1 MYMTYIP
8 NTDAERAEM
17 LKIIGVNSFEDLI
30 SNIPASLRLKGDLKI
45 SDAFSEYEVLKH
57 MRDLSNK
64 NETVTEFASYLGGGA
79 YDHFIPAIVDHVIS
93 RPEFY
98 TAYTPYQAELSQ
110 GTLQVMYEFQS
121 CVSMLSGLDIA
132 NASLYDGGSAIA
144 EAAIMAMNISRKDKI
159 LVASTLHDHYKE
171 VLTTYLSG
179 ISVTYD
185 EIAEDDGTISLAD
198 LKSKLSDDVAAVIV
212 QHPNFF
218 GNLEQ
223 VDEINKLVKE
233 FPKVQFIVSF
243 NPITVGILKSPGDY
257 GADIAIAEG
266 QPLGVPLSFGGPY
279 IGLFATKDANIRKMP
294 GRMAGKT
301 LDSKGKEGF
310 VLALQTREQH
320 IKREK
325 ATSNIC
331 TNQGLITLAV
341 LTYLT
346 YIGKEGL
353 VEVAKQCYNKAH
365 YLAEEIEKIPGFE
378 LKYKKEFF
386 NEFAIN
392 CEKNV
397 DDILAKL
404 HDQKIMGGLN
414 LKKFGNTGLLI
425 AVTEKRSKAELDNY
439 VEVLKSL

>member
-1 MYMTYIP
+1 
-8 NTDAERAEM
+8 
-17 LKIIGVNSFEDLI
+17 
-30 SNIPASLRLKGDLKI
+30 
-45 SDAFSEYEVLKH
+45 
-57 MRDLSNK
+57 
-64 NETVTEFASYLGGGA
+64 
-79 YDHFIPAIVDHVIS
+79 
-93 RPEFY
+93 
-98 TAYTPYQAELSQ
+98 
-110 GTLQVMYEFQS
+110 
-121 CVSMLSGLDIA
+121 
-132 NASLYDGGSAIA
+132 
-144 EAAIMAMNISRKDKI
+144 
-159 LVASTLHDHYKE
+159 
-171 VLTTYLSG
+171 
-179 ISVTYD
+179 
-185 EIAEDDGTISLAD
+185 
-198 LKSKLSDDVAAVIV
+198 
-212 QHPNFF
+212 
-218 GNLEQ
+218 
-223 VDEINKLVKE
+223 
-233 FPKVQFIVSF
+233 
-243 NPITVGILKSPGDY
+243 
-257 GADIAIAEG
+257 
-266 QPLGVPLSFGGPY
+266 
-279 IGLFATKDANIRKMP
+279 
-294 GRMAGKT
+294 MAGKT

-397 DDILAKL
+397 DDLLAKL

>member
-1 MYMTYIP
+1 MTYIP

-17 LKIIGVNSFEDLI
+17 FKTIGVQSFEELI
-30 SNIPASLRLKGDLKI
+30 ANIPAALRLKGDLAI
-45 SDAFSEYEVLKH
+45 PEALSEFEVLKH
-57 MRDLSNK
+57 MRELSSK
-64 NETVTEFASYLGGGA
+64 NQSTSEYASYLGGGA
-79 YDHFIPAIVDHVIS
+79 YDHFIPSIVDHVIS

-121 CVSMLSGLDIA
+121 CVSMLAGLDIA

-171 VLTTYLSG
+171 VLRTYLSG
-179 ISVTYD
+179 ISVSFD
-185 EIAEDDGTISLAD
+185 EIAEDNGTISLDD
-198 LKSKLSDDVAAVIV
+198 LKSKLSNDVAAVIV

-218 GNLEQ
+218 GNLEE
-223 VDEINKLVKE
+223 VEEIGKLVKE

-243 NPITVGILKSPGDY
+243 NPITVGLLKSPGDY

-279 IGLFATKDANIRKMP
+279 IGLFATKESNIRKMP

-301 LDSKGKEGF
+301 LDAKGNEGF

-320 IKREK
+320 IKRER

-331 TNQGLITLAV
+331 TNQGLITIAV

-346 YIGKEGL
+346 YLGKEGL
-353 VEVAKQCYNKAH
+353 VEVASQCYNKAH
-365 YLAEEIEKIPGFE
+365 YLSKEICKIPGFKM
-378 LKYKKEFF
+378 KYEKDFF
-386 NEFAIN
+386 HEFALS
-392 CEKNV
+392 CDKNV
-397 DDILAKL
+397 DDILKKL
-404 HDQKIMGGLN
+404 HEAKIMGGIN
-414 LKKFGNTGLLI
+414 LKKFGETGLLV
-425 AVTEKRSKAELDNY
+425 AVTEKRSRAELDAY
-439 VEVLKSL
+439 IEVLKSL